1 MTQHCDASVGHN
13 YISTIY
19 SDEVLLIGRN
29 WTLFIEIG
37 VVCATYMSVA
47 LGTKQ
52 VFECY
57 LCAKINNKSK
67 RRHSMSNPEKKT
79 NQLKI
84 TRKRI
89 TDESKRLNCFGIF
102 RLKLFSLEQKKYT
115 IFSSYFQLP
124 FAFRWMKDH
133 VTSIHFSSFVFVEW
147 HGPN

>member
-19 SDEVLLIGRN
+19 SDEVLLTGRN
-29 WTLFIEIG
+29 WTLFIEIKNEWWRCLRHLHVCGTWYQAG
-37 VVCATYMSVA
+37 VRMLQKATFNV
-47 LGTKQ
+47 
-52 VFECY
+52 
-57 LCAKINNKSK
+57 KS
-67 RRHSMSNPEKKT
+67 RKKT

>member
-1 MTQHCDASVGHN
+1 MQALATITFQRSTQTKYYLQAEIEH
-13 YISTIY
+13 Y
-19 SDEVLLIGRN
+19 LLKLRTSG
-29 WTLFIEIG
+29 G

-57 LCAKINNKSK
+57 K
-67 RRHSMSNPEKKT
+67 RRHSMSNPKKT

-115 IFSSYFQLP
+115 IFSSHFQLL
-124 FAFRWMKDH
+124 FAFR
-133 VTSIHFSSFVFVEW
+133 
-147 HGPN
+147 